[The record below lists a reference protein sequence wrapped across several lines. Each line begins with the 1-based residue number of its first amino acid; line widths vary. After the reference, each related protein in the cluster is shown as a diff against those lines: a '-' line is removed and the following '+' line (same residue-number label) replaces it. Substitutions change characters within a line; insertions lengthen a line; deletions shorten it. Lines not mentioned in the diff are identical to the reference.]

1 MTIRKGDTIQVIS
14 GKERGKKGQVLKF
27 DKLSNRL
34 TVDGV
39 NLRMHHLKPNQTR
52 PKGGMVQMP
61 GSMDR
66 ANVVL
71 VCSHCGKL
79 TRGRMNMDTDTKFS
93 ACTFCNGT
101 FDV

>member
-1 MTIRKGDTIQVIS
+1 MTIRKGDTVQVIS
-14 GKERGKKGQVLKF
+14 GRDRGQKGQVLVFNKTT
-27 DKLSNRL
+27 NRL

-52 PKGGMVQMP
+52 PKGGMVQLP
-61 GSMDR
+61 GSMNR
-66 ANVVL
+66 ANVIL
-71 VCSHCGKL
+71 ICNHCGKL
-79 TRGRMNMDTDTKFS
+79 TRGRMHVEAEHKFR